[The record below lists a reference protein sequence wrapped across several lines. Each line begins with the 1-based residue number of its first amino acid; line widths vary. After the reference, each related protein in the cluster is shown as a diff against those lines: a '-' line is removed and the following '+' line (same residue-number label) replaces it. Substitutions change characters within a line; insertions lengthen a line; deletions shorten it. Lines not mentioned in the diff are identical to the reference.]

1 MSTTK
6 RSRTAISVFAA
17 LFTVALSTPLMVHA
31 EDQIIG
37 AEDQVIALAPVAGP
51 SWDETSGY
59 GAVEAS
65 RATIGH
71 PAASTTLEQTRM
83 AAAQRALLSGDIG
96 SMQEESLLAIVAAAP
111 SWDETSGYGAV
122 EASRAANALPAAPA
136 ESTTAEET
144 RAPAAQQA
152 LQSHDLGS
160 LQEDALLA
168 VVATGASWDE
178 TSGYGS
184 VEASRAVIGH
194 PIAITT
200 AEANRVLAAQQALR
214 SYDLGSLQE
223 EALTAVVAASIGE
236 ADASIGEA
244 NASVDA
250 GLAPTS
256 AELLAQ
262 FRAVELALSRSLG
275 AD

>member
-1 MSTTK
+1 MLTKEIEMSTTK

-17 LFTVALSTPLMVHA
+17 LFTVALSTPLMVQA

-71 PAASTTLEQTRM
+71 PVLSTTLEQTRM
-83 AAAQRALLSGDIG
+83 AAAERALLTGDIG

-111 SWDETSGYGAV
+111 SWDETSGYGSI
-122 EASRAANALPAAPA
+122 ETSRAANALPAVPDAT
-136 ESTTAEET
+136 TTAEET
-144 RAPAAQQA
+144 RALAVQQR
-152 LQSHDLGS
+152 LQSYDVGG
-160 LQEDALLA
+160 LQEEALLA
-168 VVATGASWDE
+168 VVVTGSPWDE

-200 AEANRVLAAQQALR
+200 AEADRVLAAQQALL
-214 SYDLGSLQE
+214 SHDLGSLQE
-223 EALTAVVAASIGE
+223 EALAAVVAGSIGE
-236 ADASIGEA
+236 AD
-244 NASVDA
+244 ASVDA
-250 GLAPTS
+250 GLAPTN

>member
-17 LFTVALSTPLMVHA
+17 MFTVALSTPLMVHA

-71 PAASTTLEQTRM
+71 PAPTTTVEQSRM
-83 AAAQRALLSGDIG
+83 AAAQRALLTSDIG
-96 SMQEESLLAIVAAAP
+96 SMQEESLLAIVAAP
-111 SWDETSGYGAV
+111 SWDETSGYGSV

-136 ESTTAEET
+136 ESTTADET
-144 RAPAAQQA
+144 RAFAAQQA

-160 LQEDALLA
+160 LQEEALLA
-168 VVATGASWDE
+168 VVATGSSWDE

-184 VEASRAVIGH
+184 VEASRGTIGH
-194 PIAITT
+194 PATSTT
-200 AEANRVLAAQQALR
+200 DE
-214 SYDLGSLQE
+214 
-223 EALTAVVAASIGE
+223 TA
-236 ADASIGEA
+236 
-244 NASVDA
+244 
-250 GLAPTS
+250 
-256 AELLAQ
+256 LLAQ

>member
-17 LFTVALSTPLMVHA
+17 MFTVALSTPLMVHA
-31 EDQIIG
+31 EDQVIG

-71 PAASTTLEQTRM
+71 PAPSTTLDQTRM
-83 AAAQRALLSGDIG
+83 AAAERALLTGDIG
-96 SMQEESLLAIVAAAP
+96 SMQEESLLAIVTAAP
-111 SWDETSGYGAV
+111 
-122 EASRAANALPAAPA
+122 
-136 ESTTAEET
+136 
-144 RAPAAQQA
+144 
-152 LQSHDLGS
+152 
-160 LQEDALLA
+160 
-168 VVATGASWDE
+168 SWDE

-184 VEASRAVIGH
+184 VEASRAMIRH
-194 PIAITT
+194 PAAGTT
-200 AEANRVLAAQQALR
+200 DE
-214 SYDLGSLQE
+214 
-223 EALTAVVAASIGE
+223 TA
-236 ADASIGEA
+236 
-244 NASVDA
+244 
-250 GLAPTS
+250 
-256 AELLAQ
+256 LLAQ

>member
-1 MSTTK
+1 MLTKEIEMSTTK

-17 LFTVALSTPLMVHA
+17 MFTIALSTPLMVNA

-71 PAASTTLEQTRM
+71 PAPTTTLEQTRM
-83 AAAQRALLSGDIG
+83 AAAQRALLTGDIG
-96 SMQEESLLAIVAAAP
+96 SMQEESLLAIVAAP
-111 SWDETSGYGAV
+111 SWDETSGYGSV

-144 RAPAAQQA
+144 RLIAAQQA

-160 LQEDALLA
+160 LQEEALLA
-168 VVATGASWDE
+168 VVATGSSWDE

-194 PIAITT
+194 PIAVTT
-200 AEANRVLAAQQALR
+200 AEANRVLAAQQALLSR
-214 SYDLGSLQE
+214 DLGSLQE
-223 EALTAVVAASIGE
+223 EALAAVVAASIGE
-236 ADASIGEA
+236 AD
-244 NASVDA
+244 ASVDA

-275 AD
+275 TD

>member
-1 MSTTK
+1 M
-6 RSRTAISVFAA
+6 
-17 LFTVALSTPLMVHA
+17 FTVALSTPLMVHA

-37 AEDQVIALAPVAGP
+37 EENKVLAFAPVAGP

-71 PAASTTLEQTRM
+71 PAAGTTIAQTRM
-83 AAAQRALLSGDIG
+83 AAAQHALLSGDLG
-96 SMQEESLLAIVAAAP
+96 SVQEESLLAIVAAAP
-111 SWDETSGYGAV
+111 SWDESSGYGSV

-136 ESTTAEET
+136 GRPSAAET
-144 RAPAAQQA
+144 QALAAQQMV
-152 LQSHDLGS
+152 QSYDVGS

-168 VVATGASWDE
+168 VVATGSPWDE

-200 AEANRVLAAQQALR
+200 AEADRVLAAQQELL
-214 SYDLGSLQE
+214 SHDLGSLQE
-223 EALTAVVAASIGE
+223 EALAAVVAASIGE
-236 ADASIGEA
+236 ADV
-244 NASVDA
+244 SVDA
-250 GLAPTS
+250 GLAPTN